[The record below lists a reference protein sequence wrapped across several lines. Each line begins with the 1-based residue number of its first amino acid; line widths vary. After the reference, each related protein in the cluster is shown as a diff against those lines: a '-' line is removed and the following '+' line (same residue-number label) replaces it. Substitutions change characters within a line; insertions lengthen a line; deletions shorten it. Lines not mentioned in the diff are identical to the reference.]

1 MTEKPADDAWSQ
13 ASKQIAASLGVT
25 YNNGELELTK
35 GSIKKSFGGW
45 LGIAESILPTIVFIF
60 TYQLSANVW
69 LAVFLSGGLS
79 LIALI
84 RQMIV
89 RTALTQAVVGVV
101 SIGVTIWLTLRDN
114 NASDFFL
121 QGLITNSAY
130 LAVALISLVVRWP
143 IVGLIVGF
151 LIGEGFSWRK
161 KPGHFNRFAA
171 ATAIYCSMYILR
183 LAVEVPMYLANNL
196 SALGAAKLI
205 LGIPLYAVTLWMMW
219 LVVKPLIRRAS

>member
-1 MTEKPADDAWSQ
+1 
-13 ASKQIAASLGVT
+13 
-25 YNNGELELTK
+25 
-35 GSIKKSFGGW
+35 
-45 LGIAESILPTIVFIF
+45 VFIF